1 MTLRINGP
9 NKSELKENKLFYNE
23 TGLKLSIQEK
33 QSCVDLGKIGSKIG
47 TYSKH
52 ADFKEN
58 GLLERLICIKQ
69 SKAFNRAWY
78 KL

>member
-1 MTLRINGP
+1 MTLRINRP
-9 NKSELKENKLFYNE
+9 NKSELNGISYSTKK

-33 QSCVDLGKIGSKIG
+33 QSWVDLDKIRSKIG

-58 GLLERLICIKQ
+58 GLLERLTCIKQ
-69 SKAFNRAWY
+69 SKAF
-78 KL
+78 KQSMI

>member
-1 MTLRINGP
+1 MTLRINRP
-9 NKSELKENKLFYNE
+9 NKSELKGISYSIEK
-23 TGLKLSIQEK
+23 TGLKLSTQVK

-58 GLLERLICIKQ
+58 GLLERLTCIKQ
-69 SKAFNRAWY
+69 SKAFNRV
-78 KL
+78 

>member
-1 MTLRINGP
+1 MTLRINRP
-9 NKSELKENKLFYNE
+9 NKSELKGISYSTEK
-23 TGLKLSIQEK
+23 TGLKLSIQVK

-58 GLLERLICIKQ
+58 GLLGRLTCIKQ
-69 SKAFNRAWY
+69 SKAF
-78 KL
+78 KQSMI

>member
-1 MTLRINGP
+1 MTLRINRP
-9 NKSELKENKLFYNE
+9 DKSELKQNKLFYKE

-58 GLLERLICIKQ
+58 GLLERLTCIKQ
-69 SKAFNRAWY
+69 SKALQQRMI
-78 KL
+78 

>member
-1 MTLRINGP
+1 MSRP
-9 NKSELKENKLFYNE
+9 NKSELKGIRYSTKK
-23 TGLKLSIQEK
+23 TGLKLSIQVK
-33 QSCVDLGKIGSKIG
+33 QSCVNLGKIGSKIG

-58 GLLERLICIKQ
+58 GLLERLTCIKQ

>member
-1 MTLRINGP
+1 MTLRINRP
-9 NKSELKENKLFYNE
+9 NKSELKGISYSTKEI
-23 TGLKLSIQEK
+23 GLKLSIQVK

-58 GLLERLICIKQ
+58 GLLERLTCIKQ
-69 SKAFNRAWY
+69 SKAFNRA
-78 KL
+78 

>member
-1 MTLRINGP
+1 MTLRINRP
-9 NKSELKENKLFYNE
+9 NKCELKGICYSTKE
-23 TGLKLSIQEK
+23 TGLKLSIQVK

-58 GLLERLICIKQ
+58 GLFGRLTCIKH
-69 SKAFNRAWY
+69 SKAF
-78 KL
+78 KQSMI

>member
-1 MTLRINGP
+1 MNRP
-9 NKSELKENKLFYNE
+9 NKSELKQNKLFYKE

-33 QSCVDLGKIGSKIG
+33 QSCVDLGTIGSKIG

-58 GLLERLICIKQ
+58 GLLERLT
-69 SKAFNRAWY
+69 
-78 KL
+78 

>member
-1 MTLRINGP
+1 M
-9 NKSELKENKLFYNE
+9 LFYKE

-33 QSCVDLGKIGSKIG
+33 QSCVDLDKIGSKIG

-58 GLLERLICIKQ
+58 GLLGRLTCIKQ
-69 SKAFNRAWY
+69 K
-78 KL
+78 

>member
-1 MTLRINGP
+1 MNRP
-9 NKSELKENKLFYNE
+9 NKSELKQNKLFYKE

-58 GLLERLICIKQ
+58 GLLERLTCIKQ
-69 SKAFNRAWY
+69 SKAFNRA
-78 KL
+78 

>member
-1 MTLRINGP
+1 MTLRINRP
-9 NKSELKENKLFYNE
+9 NKSELKGISYSTKEA
-23 TGLKLSIQEK
+23 GLKLSIQEK

-58 GLLERLICIKQ
+58 GLLERLTCIKQ
-69 SKAFNRAWY
+69 SKAFNRV
-78 KL
+78 